1 MARRLTRFALGA
13 AALLLA
19 SLLLALLWLL
29 VPVAAQPDFLG
40 RKGELVASQ
49 VTSESSLP
57 DGRLFE
63 VTLQSSS
70 GLEVEIALRVP
81 EEPLPHR
88 PLLVLLGGQETGR
101 AAAEIIPATHGVV
114 VAALSYPFGTVPH
127 RDGLKLALALGRIQQ
142 GILDTPPAVLL
153 ALDYLLARPDLAPG
167 RVELAGI
174 SFGAYLAAV
183 PAALDQRVE
192 RVWLIHGS
200 GDPAAVLEAGLR
212 KRIPLRPLR
221 QGVASLLA
229 ATASAHHLS
238 PEFWVKRIAPR
249 PLVVVNAEE
258 DTALPQEAVQALH
271 RALAPPYEVLWTPG
285 DHVHPKRPE
294 TIQAITRLLF
304 ERIAAESREGAS
316 GEWR

>member
-1 MARRLTRFALGA
+1 MPRGRLTRFALGA
-13 AALLLA
+13 AALVLTV
-19 SLLLALLWLL
+19 LLLALLWLL
-29 VPVAAQPDFLG
+29 APVVAQPDFLA
-40 RKGELVASQ
+40 RKGELIAAE
-49 VTSESSLP
+49 VTSESPQP

-63 VTLQSSS
+63 VSLHSSS

-81 EEPLPHR
+81 DQPLPHR

-127 RDGLKLALALGRIQQ
+127 RDGLKLAMALGRIQR
-142 GILDTPPAVLL
+142 GILDTPPAVML
-153 ALDYLLARPDLAPG
+153 ALDYLLARPDLAPE

-183 PAALDQRVE
+183 PAALDQRIE

-200 GDPAAVLEAGLR
+200 GDPAAVLESGLR
-212 KRIPLRPLR
+212 KRIPLQPLR

-229 ATASAHHLS
+229 AAASAHHLS
-238 PEFWVKRIAPR
+238 PELWVARITPR
-249 PLVVVNAEE
+249 PLVVVNAAE
-258 DTALPQEAVQALH
+258 DTALPLEAVQALH
-271 RALAPPYEVLWTPG
+271 RALVPPYEVLWTPG

-294 TIQAITRLLF
+294 TIHAITRLLF
-304 ERIAAESREGAS
+304 ERMEADSLDS
-316 GEWR
+316 GVAR

>member
-1 MARRLTRFALGA
+1 
-13 AALLLA
+13 
-19 SLLLALLWLL
+19 
-29 VPVAAQPDFLG
+29 VAA
-40 RKGELVASQ
+40 E

-57 DGRLFE
+57 DGRLSE
-63 VTLQSSS
+63 VTLRSSS
-70 GLEVEIALRVP
+70 GLEVEIALRIP
-81 EEPLPHR
+81 EKPLPHR

-101 AAAEIIPATHGVV
+101 AAAEIIPETHGVV

-153 ALDYLLARPDLAPG
+153 ALDYLLARPDLAPE

-183 PAALDQRVE
+183 PAALDQRIE

-200 GDPAAVLEAGLR
+200 GDPAGVLEAGLR
-212 KRIPLRPLR
+212 KRIPIAPVR

-229 ATASAHHLS
+229 TTASAHHLS
-238 PEFWVKRIAPR
+238 PEHWVARIAPR
-249 PLVVVNAEE
+249 PLVVVNAAE
-258 DTALPQEAVQALH
+258 DTALPREAVQVLHQALV
-271 RALAPPYEVLWTPG
+271 PPYEVLWTPG

-294 TIQAITRLLF
+294 TIQAITGLLF
-304 ERIAAESREGAS
+304 ERIGAESPQR
-316 GEWR
+316 

>member
-1 MARRLTRFALGA
+1 MVKRLMTRLVLGA
-13 AALLLA
+13 VATVLLVV
-19 SLLLALLWLL
+19 LLALLWLL
-29 VPVAAQPDFLG
+29 APVVSQPDFLA
-40 RKGELVASQ
+40 RKGELVAAE
-49 VTSESSLP
+49 VTSESPQP

-63 VTLQSSS
+63 VNLLSSS
-70 GLEVEIALRVP
+70 GLEVELALRMP
-81 EEPLPHR
+81 DNPLPHR

-101 AAAEIIPATHGVV
+101 AAAEIIPDTHGVV

-127 RDGLKLALALGRIQQ
+127 RDGLQLALALGRIQR

-153 ALDYLLARPDLAPG
+153 ALDYLLARPDLAPE

-174 SFGAYLAAV
+174 SFGAYLSAV

-212 KRIPLRPLR
+212 KRIPSTLLR

-229 ATASAHHLS
+229 AAASAHHLS
-238 PEFWVKRIAPR
+238 PEQWVARVAPR
-249 PLVVVNAEE
+249 PLIVVNATE
-258 DTALPQEAVQALH
+258 DTALPQEAVQVLHEALV
-271 RALAPPYEVLWTPG
+271 PPFEVVWTPG

-304 ERIAAESREGAS
+304 ERLATDSFDSVGA
-316 GEWR
+316 R

>member
-1 MARRLTRFALGA
+1 MVKRRLTKFTLGA
-13 AALLLA
+13 VALLLGGV
-19 SLLLALLWLL
+19 LLLLIWLL
-29 VPVAAQPDFLG
+29 APVVSQPDFLA
-40 RKGELVASQ
+40 RKGELVASE
-49 VTSESSLP
+49 VTSESPLP

-63 VTLQSSS
+63 VSLLSSS
-70 GLEVEIALRVP
+70 GLEVELALRVP
-81 EEPLPHR
+81 DHPLPHR

-127 RDGLKLALALGRIQQ
+127 RDGLLLALALSRIQR

-153 ALDYLLARPDLAPG
+153 ALDYLLARPDLAPE

-200 GDPAAVLEAGLR
+200 GDPAAVLESGLR
-212 KRIPLRPLR
+212 KRIPLPPLR
-221 QGVASLLA
+221 RGVASLLA
-229 ATASAHHLS
+229 AVASAHHLS
-238 PEFWVKRIAPR
+238 PEQWVARVAPR
-249 PLVVVNAEE
+249 PLVVVNATD
-258 DTALPQEAVQALH
+258 DTALPPEAVQVLHQALV
-271 RALAPPYEVLWTPG
+271 PPYEVLWTPG

-294 TIQAITRLLF
+294 TIHAITRLLF
-304 ERIAAESREGAS
+304 ERIEADSLDSSDAR
-316 GEWR
+316 

>member
-1 MARRLTRFALGA
+1 MPRGRLTRFALGA
-13 AALLLA
+13 AALVLA
-19 SLLLALLWLL
+19 ALLLALLWLL
-29 VPVAAQPDFLG
+29 APVVAQPDFLA
-40 RKGELVASQ
+40 RKGALIAAE
-49 VTSESSLP
+49 VTSESPQP

-63 VTLQSSS
+63 VSLRSSS

-81 EEPLPHR
+81 DDPLPHR

-127 RDGLKLALALGRIQQ
+127 RDGLQLALALGRIRN

-153 ALDYLLARPDLAPG
+153 ALDYLLARPDLAPE

-212 KRIPLRPLR
+212 KRIPSQPLR

-229 ATASAHHLS
+229 AAASAHHLS
-238 PEFWVKRIAPR
+238 PEFWVARIAPR
-249 PLVVVNAEE
+249 PLVVVNAVE
-258 DTALPQEAVQALH
+258 DTALPQEAVQVLH
-271 RALAPPYEVLWTPG
+271 RALVPPYEVLWTPG

-294 TIQAITRLLF
+294 TIHAITRLLF
-304 ERIAAESREGAS
+304 ERIEADSIDNGGGA
-316 GEWR
+316 

>member
-1 MARRLTRFALGA
+1 VVKRHLTRFALGA
-13 AALLLA
+13 VALVLGGV
-19 SLLLALLWLL
+19 LLALIWLL
-29 VPVAAQPDFLG
+29 APVVSPPDFLA
-40 RKGELVASQ
+40 RKGELVDAE
-49 VTSESSLP
+49 VTSESPQP

-63 VTLQSSS
+63 VNLLSSS
-70 GLEVEIALRVP
+70 GLAVELALRVP
-81 EEPLPHR
+81 DHPLPHR

-101 AAAEIIPATHGVV
+101 AAAEIIPDTHGVV

-127 RDGLKLALALGRIQQ
+127 RDGLQLAFALRRIQR

-153 ALDYLLARPDLAPG
+153 ALDYLLARPDLAPE

-200 GDPAAVLEAGLR
+200 GDPAAVLEFGLR
-212 KRIPLRPLR
+212 TRIPSGTLR

-229 ATASAHHLS
+229 AAASAHHLS
-238 PEFWVKRIAPR
+238 PEQWVARVAPR
-249 PLVVVNAEE
+249 PLVVVNAAA
-258 DTALPQEAVQALH
+258 DTALPPEAVQVLHQALV
-271 RALAPPYEVLWTPG
+271 PPYEVLWTPG

-294 TIQAITRLLF
+294 TIHAISELLF
-304 ERIAAESREGAS
+304 ERIEADSLDSSDGR
-316 GEWR
+316 

>member
-1 MARRLTRFALGA
+1 MVKRRLTRFALGA
-13 AALLLA
+13 VVLVLGGALLVLIW
-19 SLLLALLWLL
+19 LLA
-29 VPVAAQPDFLG
+29 PVVSQPDFLA
-40 RKGELVASQ
+40 RKGELVASE
-49 VTSESSLP
+49 VTSESPLP

-63 VTLQSSS
+63 VSLLSSS
-70 GLEVEIALRVP
+70 GLEVELALRVP
-81 EEPLPHR
+81 DHPLPHR

-101 AAAEIIPATHGVV
+101 AAAEIIPVTHGVV

-127 RDGLKLALALGRIQQ
+127 RDGLQLALALSRIQR

-153 ALDYLLARPDLAPG
+153 ALDYLLARPDLAPE

-200 GDPAAVLEAGLR
+200 GDPAAVLESGLR
-212 KRIPLRPLR
+212 KRIPSGTLRH
-221 QGVASLLA
+221 GVASLLA
-229 ATASAHHLS
+229 AAASAHHLS
-238 PEFWVKRIAPR
+238 PEQWVARVAPR
-249 PLVVVNAEE
+249 PLVVVNATD
-258 DTALPQEAVQALH
+258 DTALPPAAVRALHQALV
-271 RALAPPYEVLWTPG
+271 PPYEVLWTPG

-304 ERIAAESREGAS
+304 ERMAADSLDNSDAR
-316 GEWR
+316 

>member
-1 MARRLTRFALGA
+1 MSRGRLTRFALGA
-13 AALLLA
+13 AALVLA
-19 SLLLALLWLL
+19 ALLLALLWLL
-29 VPVAAQPDFLG
+29 APVVAQPDFLA
-40 RKGELVASQ
+40 RKGQLIAAE
-49 VTSESSLP
+49 VTSESPQP

-63 VTLQSSS
+63 VNLRSSS

-81 EEPLPHR
+81 EDPLPHR

-127 RDGLKLALALGRIQQ
+127 RDGLQLALALGRIQR

-153 ALDYLLARPDLAPG
+153 ALDYLLARPDLAPE

-183 PAALDQRVE
+183 PAALDQRIE

-212 KRIPLRPLR
+212 KRIPLQPLR

-229 ATASAHHLS
+229 AAASAHHLS
-238 PEFWVKRIAPR
+238 PELWVARIAPR
-249 PLVVVNAEE
+249 PLVVVNAAE
-258 DTALPQEAVQALH
+258 DTALPQEAVQVLH
-271 RALAPPYEVLWTPG
+271 RALVPPYEVLWTPG

-294 TIQAITRLLF
+294 TIHAITRLLF
-304 ERIAAESREGAS
+304 ERIEADSIHDDS
-316 GEWR
+316 GP